1 MVSPLEPAPSRLS
14 RRAILGAL
22 LAGAG
27 AVVVACSSGGTTA
40 APTAGSAPAASSAPA
55 AAPTA
60 APTSPAASPSGA
72 AAAPTTSAAASA
84 GASPSAGAAASS
96 TATPAASAAAS
107 TGPVTLNH
115 YLSGDVNIRDLWTKS
130 LIPAYH
136 KTNPNVTINMVFD
149 EHGSADA
156 TTFDRIAAAKNAG
169 KVSGV
174 DTWET
179 GAYLQQGGQSGL
191 IVKLSNQ
198 DVPNLAKVPANV
210 LGQYGGYGVP
220 YRGSSV
226 VLAYNSKTVATPPKT
241 LDDLLTWIKANPGQF
256 TYNPPDTG
264 GSGAAFVTR
273 VLKTG
278 IATADEKLFETGY
291 DQAKES
297 EWTKG
302 WTTLKDL
309 GSAIYNHGFY
319 PKGNVPVLQTL
330 GKGSINV
337 APVWSDQGLQYLAQ
351 NLLPP
356 EVKLIQI
363 SPAFSGGGA
372 FVGVIAD
379 SPHKDAAFAYLNWL
393 LTPPP
398 QTIIVNTIK
407 GYPGLDWKYMPA
419 DVQAKFADIA
429 KDFSFGFSAKFS
441 NDLNQ
446 QWYEKVAGTP
456 PPAKSG

>member
-1 MVSPLEPAPSRLS
+1 M
-14 RRAILGAL
+14 
-22 LAGAG
+22 LATLVGGAG
-27 AVVVACSSGGTTA
+27 AALAACGG
-40 APTAGSAPAASSAPA
+40 GQS

-60 APTSPAASPSGA
+60 APATPAAQNAAPSPTTA
-72 AAAPTTSAAASA
+72 AAAPAATPTAAAAASPA
-84 GASPSAGAAASS
+84 ATTAAAASPAAA
-96 TATPAASAAAS
+96 TAGTTPAATSAPAAS
-107 TGPVTLNH
+107 GAVTLNH

-130 LIPAYH
+130 LIPAYQ
-136 KTNPNVTINMVFD
+136 KVSPSVTINMVFD

-179 GAYLQQGGQSGL
+179 GGYLQQGVDAGL
-191 IVKLSNQ
+191 IVKLSTEQ
-198 DVPNLAKVPANV
+198 VPNLAKVPANV
-210 LGQYGGYGVP
+210 LGQYNSFGVP

-226 VLAYNSKTVATPPKT
+226 VLAYDSKTVASPPKT
-241 LDDLLTWIKANPGQF
+241 LDDLLAWIKANPGQF

-264 GSGAAFVTR
+264 GSGSAFVTR

-278 IATADEKLFETGY
+278 ITASDEKLFETGY
-291 DQAKES
+291 DQSKES
-297 EWTKG
+297 EWDQG
-302 WTTLKDL
+302 WTTLKGL
-309 GSAIYNHGFY
+309 APSIYNHGFY

-330 GKGSINV
+330 GKGAISV

-351 NLLPP
+351 GLLPP

-393 LTPPP
+393 LTPEP
-398 QTIIVNTIK
+398 QTVIVNTIK

-419 DVQAKFADIA
+419 DVQTKFADIA
-429 KDFSFGFSAKFS
+429 KDFSFGFSSKFS
-441 NDLNQ
+441 SDMNQ

-456 PPAKSG
+456 PPPKKG